1 MAQISF
7 DATSVAPQA
16 AFTPIPA
23 GTYTVNIDDSEIKPT
38 KSGGQMAVFR
48 LRVVEG
54 QHAGRTIFARIN
66 ISNPSQEA
74 ERIGQSQLSALC
86 HAAGVLQLADTAQLH
101 NRVVRA
107 RVKIRKDG
115 SGQYG
120 ESNEVNGFEAT
131 GGPSPAAPGGFT
143 SAAPAGFAAP
153 QASAPAGA
161 VPPWKAKAA

>member
-86 HAAGVLQLADTAQLH
+86 HAAGVLQLADTA
-101 NRVVRA
+101 
-107 RVKIRKDG
+107 
-115 SGQYG
+115 
-120 ESNEVNGFEAT
+120 
-131 GGPSPAAPGGFT
+131 
-143 SAAPAGFAAP
+143 
-153 QASAPAGA
+153 
-161 VPPWKAKAA
+161 

>member
-1 MAQISF
+1 LAQLQF
-7 DATSVAPQA
+7 DATHVAPQA

-23 GTYTVNIDDSEIKPT
+23 GAYTVNIDDSEIKPT
-38 KSGGQMAVFR
+38 KSGQMAVFR

-54 QHAGRTIFARIN
+54 QHAGRTVFARIN
-66 ISNPSQEA
+66 IANASAEA

-107 RVKIRKDG
+107 RVKIRKDD
-115 SGQYG
+115 SYG
-120 ESNEVNGFEAT
+120 DSNEVNGFEAT
-131 GGPSPAAPGGFT
+131 GGPSPV
-143 SAAPAGFAAP
+143 APAGFAAP
-153 QASAPAGA
+153 AQQPSAPAGA